1 MTMGIKLDPQYL
13 NRYKEIARLMLKY
26 GNSDLVRNAGL
37 EEALKDDDS
46 LARQVKGTA
55 EELAAD
61 LERLGP
67 AYVKLGQILSTRA
80 DLLPAPYLLALS
92 RLQDNCEP
100 ISFAEVEKIIV
111 SELGV
116 KISKAFAEFDCEPL
130 AAASLGQIHKAKM
143 RDGREVAVKVQ
154 RPGVREQILQDL
166 EIFAGV
172 AEFYVLHTDLGRKYE
187 FDVMVDEFRKSLLG
201 ELDYRQEAQNLE
213 TLRRNVSEF
222 ELIVVP
228 YAVDAYTTSKVLT
241 MEYIKGKKVTCI
253 TNLERTELNG
263 APLAEQIFA
272 AYLKQI
278 LVDGFFHADPHPG
291 NVLLTDDEKKI
302 ALIDLGM
309 VARLTP
315 GVQKHLLRLVI
326 SISEGRADS
335 VANIA
340 VEIGEPRPKF
350 DELSFRHKVS
360 ELVQTDLD
368 ANIARM
374 KVGHVIVG
382 ITKAAGETGI
392 RVPAE
397 LTMLGKAML
406 HLDEVGRSLDP
417 GFDPNASVRRNA
429 GHILEQRLVNEISP
443 GHLLNTLIDA
453 KDSLEKF
460 PRNVN
465 KIMDLAAQNQLSM
478 KIIDEPLLV
487 DSFQKVANRITLG
500 LVLAALIIGASN
512 LMAVPT
518 RFTILGYP
526 AIAILLFIMAAGGGF
541 ALAIQ
546 IAFYDQ
552 KPQKLGDPE
561 VVSPLSRR

>member
-1 MTMGIKLDPQYL
+1 MGIKLDPQYL
-13 NRYKEIARLMLKY
+13 KRYKEIAGLLMKY
-26 GNSDLVRNAGL
+26 GNSDLVKNAGL
-37 EEALKDDDS
+37 EEALKDDEN
-46 LARQVKGTA
+46 LNRQVKGTA

-67 AYVKLGQILSTRA
+67 AYVKLGQILSTRG
-80 DLLPAPYLLALS
+80 DLLPPPYLLALS

-100 ISFAEVEKIIV
+100 FPFEEVEKIIV

-116 KISKAFAEFDCEPL
+116 RLSKAFAEFSKEPL
-130 AAASLGQIHKAKM
+130 AAASLGQIHKARM

-154 RPGVREQILQDL
+154 RPCIREQILQDL
-166 EIFAGV
+166 EIFADV
-172 AEFYVLHTDLGRKYE
+172 AEFYVLHTDLGKKYD
-187 FDVMVDEFRKSLLG
+187 FDVMVDEFRKSLLQ
-201 ELDYRQEAQNLE
+201 ELDYRQEAQNLC
-213 TLRRNVSEF
+213 TLKRNTEEF
-222 ELIVVP
+222 DLIVVP
-228 YAVDAYTTSKVLT
+228 YAINDYSTTKVLT
-241 MEYIKGKKVTCI
+241 MEFIHGRNIAAI
-253 TNLERTELNG
+253 TNLERTELEG
-263 APLAEQIFA
+263 GPLAEQVFA

-291 NVLLTDDEKKI
+291 NVLLTDDHKI

-315 GVQKHLLRLVI
+315 RIQKQLLQLVI
-326 SISEGRADS
+326 AISEGRADS
-335 VANIA
+335 VANMA
-340 VEIGEPRPKF
+340 VEIGDPKPKF
-350 DELSFRHKVS
+350 DEQRFRHMVS
-360 ELVQTDLD
+360 EMVQTDLE
-368 ANIARM
+368 ANIANM

-382 ITKAAGETGI
+382 ITKAAGDCGI

-406 HLDEVGRSLDP
+406 HLDEVGRTLDP
-417 GFDPNASVRRNA
+417 NFDPNLSVRRNA

-443 GHLLNTLIDA
+443 GHLLNTLIEA
-453 KDSLEKF
+453 KESFEKF

-465 KIMDLAAQNQLSM
+465 KIMDLVAQNQLSM
-478 KIIDEPLLV
+478 KVIDEPLLV

-512 LMAVPT
+512 LMKVPSK
-518 RFTILGYP
+518 FTILGYP
-526 AIAILLFIMAAGGGF
+526 GLAILFFLLAAGGGF

-552 KPQKLGDPE
+552 KPQKLGDPD
-561 VVSPLSRR
+561 VVSR

>member
-13 NRYKEIARLMLKY
+13 KRYKEIAGLLMKY
-26 GNSDLVRNAGL
+26 GNSDLVKNAGL
-37 EEALKDDDS
+37 EEALKDDEN
-46 LARQVKGTA
+46 LNRQVKGTA

-67 AYVKLGQILSTRA
+67 AYVKLGQILSTRG
-80 DLLPAPYLLALS
+80 DLLPTPYLLALS

-100 ISFAEVEKIIV
+100 FPFEEVEKIIV

-116 KISKAFAEFDCEPL
+116 RLSKAFAEFSKEPL
-130 AAASLGQIHKAKM
+130 AAASLGQIHKARM

-154 RPGVREQILQDL
+154 RPCIREQILQDL
-166 EIFAGV
+166 EIFADV
-172 AEFYVLHTDLGRKYE
+172 AEFYVLHTELGKKYD
-187 FDVMVDEFRKSLLG
+187 FDVMVDEFRKSLLQ
-201 ELDYRQEAQNLE
+201 ELDYRQEAQNLC
-213 TLRRNVSEF
+213 TLKRNTEEF
-222 ELIVVP
+222 DLIVVP
-228 YAVDAYTTSKVLT
+228 YAINDYTTTKVLT
-241 MEYIKGKKVTCI
+241 MEFIHGRNITAI
-253 TNLERTELNG
+253 TNLERTELDG
-263 APLAEQIFA
+263 GPLAEQVFA

-291 NVLLTDDEKKI
+291 NVLLTDDHKI

-315 GVQKHLLRLVI
+315 KIQKQLLQLVI
-326 SISEGRADS
+326 AISEGRADS
-335 VANIA
+335 VANMA
-340 VEIGEPRPKF
+340 VEIGDPKPKF
-350 DELSFRHKVS
+350 DEQRFRHMVS
-360 ELVQTDLD
+360 ELVQTDLEATI
-368 ANIARM
+368 ANM

-382 ITKAAGETGI
+382 ITKAAGECGI

-397 LTMLGKAML
+397 LTMLGKALL
-406 HLDEVGRSLDP
+406 HLDEVGRTLDP
-417 GFDPNASVRRNA
+417 NFDPNLSVRRNA

-443 GHLLNTLIDA
+443 GHLLNTLIEA
-453 KDSLEKF
+453 KESFEKF

-465 KIMDLAAQNQLSM
+465 KIMDLVAQNQLSM
-478 KIIDEPLLV
+478 KVIDEPLLV

-512 LMAVPT
+512 LMKVPSK
-518 RFTILGYP
+518 FTILGYP
-526 AIAILLFIMAAGGGF
+526 GLAILFFLLAAGGGF

-552 KPQKLGDPE
+552 KPQKLGDPD
-561 VVSPLSRR
+561 VVSR